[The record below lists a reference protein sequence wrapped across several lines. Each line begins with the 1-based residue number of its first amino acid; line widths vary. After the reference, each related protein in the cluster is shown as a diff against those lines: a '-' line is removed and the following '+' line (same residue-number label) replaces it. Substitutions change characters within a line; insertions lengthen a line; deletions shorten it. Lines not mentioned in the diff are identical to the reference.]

1 MIDLG
6 VADVL
11 AMAFSSSSSD
21 EIKEELVN
29 IEDQEIQT
37 IENIHENI
45 QCLRNAFSKI
55 LSDREK
61 ELLKQCHT
69 TYQHRRERI
78 QRHINNQVKTSGDHQ
93 STETPISNPPSPS
106 AIVNSDDG
114 NIGNCERQESVSRL
128 VDFLDLAPPLIIRND
143 TETFEKYITLLVAK
157 IQLYGKETPVNRF
170 VRNCPP
176 KIDVPFR
183 EIVKP
188 HARYCAI
195 KKRHLYATSR
205 QSPYL
210 NYYDMDTGKML
221 GTMGGEFKKGRGI
234 VPTQECLYV
243 ADAERCQ
250 FVKIPFDEQKPSKW
264 FSKKGEGN
272 GELHYPLGMEMFKD
286 GKLYITSMETKR
298 IVVFKPAP
306 SPIDWQFDRNIRLP
320 HKPYDI
326 AFDSDGNIHVAFGD
340 NIELVDR
347 IYIFTMEGD
356 RVGEYGIGE
365 VKGPGGITLDKNGYR
380 YVTEYSKEGRLV
392 IFDPYGKMVSSSDL
406 LDYPMGVCIDEDG
419 SIYVASNCS
428 HTVVCY

>member
-6 VADVL
+6 VADVPICL
-11 AMAFSSSSSD
+11 LGIMASN
-21 EIKEELVN
+21 EKLKEELGN
-29 IEDQEIQT
+29 IEDEEIKT
-37 IENIHENI
+37 IESIQENI
-45 QCLRNAFSKI
+45 QGLRDTFSKI

-78 QRHINNQVKTSGDHQ
+78 QRHINDLITKSGDHQ
-93 STETPISNPPSPS
+93 STETPISNPPSAS
-106 AIVNSDDG
+106 AIVSSDDVNVG
-114 NIGNCERQESVSRL
+114 NFEQESVSRL
-128 VDFLDLAPPLIIRND
+128 LKFLDLAPPLIVRND
-143 TETFEKYITLLVAK
+143 TEKFEKSVTLLVAK
-157 IQLYGKETPVNRF
+157 IQLHGKETPVNRF
-170 VRNCPP
+170 VRNYPP
-176 KIDVPFR
+176 KIDIPFR

-250 FVKIPFDEQKPSKW
+250 FVKIPFDERNPSKW

-286 GKLYITSMETKR
+286 GKLYIASMETRR

-306 SPIDWQFDRNIRLP
+306 SPIDWQFDHNIHLP

-326 AFDSDGNIHVAFGD
+326 AFDSDENIHVAFGD
-340 NIELVDR
+340 HIELVDR

-356 RVGEYGIGE
+356 KVGEYGVRK